1 MRVLALNGSPR
12 HAGNS
17 ATLLQAFCEGARGAG
32 HDVDLAHLDDHLTS
46 FLRDCKACR
55 DASGNC
61 TLADG
66 FGTLFLDRFL
76 PAEAVAFATPIYWYG
91 MSGLLKTFLDRMFCY
106 CAASY
111 PDSPRVIEGMLRKRF
126 VLLLSSEESYAGAEL
141 GIVHQM
147 QEIARYTHSDLAA
160 VVRGVGNRRGEVARD
175 PLSPIESARRAG
187 ARLQD
192 LRHTDY
198 RIDTER
204 SMTVWPQS

>member
-17 ATLLQAFCEGARGAG
+17 ATLLQAFSEGASGAG
-32 HDVDLAHLDDHLTS
+32 HIVDLAHLDDHLTS
-46 FLRDCKACR
+46 FLRDCKTCR

-66 FGTLFLDRFL
+66 FRTLFLDRFL

-111 PDSPRVIEGMLRKRF
+111 PDSPRVVDGMLHKRF
-126 VLLLSSEESYAGAEL
+126 VLLLSSEESYAGAGL

-160 VVRGVGNRRGEVARD
+160 VVRGIGNRRGEVARD
-175 PLSPIESARRAG
+175 PLSPVESARLAG
-187 ARLQD
+187 ARLQV
-192 LRHTDY
+192 LRCTDY

-204 SMTVWPQS
+204 SMTVWPGR